1 MSYRA
6 SLSLAVALLA
16 GPALLSA
23 QSPSAPPPASSD
35 TTGCCRAASASQMKC
50 MQGMQDMQGMGMQ
63 GMGMHRGMQGMGMQ
77 GGMPGMG
84 GQMKMPM
91 PSAADQARLDS
102 LVTLM
107 HRSKGDKKLAAME
120 KVLDELLAHRA
131 AMLDHMREMQGMDG
145 GGGMAPDH
153 SQHQ

>member
-23 QSPSAPPPASSD
+23 QSPSAPPPASD
-35 TTGCCRAASASQMKC
+35 TTGCCRATPTSQMKC

-91 PSAADQARLDS
+91 PSAADQARVDS

-107 HRSKGDKKLAAME
+107 HRSKGDKKLAAM
-120 KVLDELLAHRA
+120 
-131 AMLDHMREMQGMDG
+131 
-145 GGGMAPDH
+145 
-153 SQHQ
+153 